1 MADGGP
7 FGPASVIVFGLFA
20 AVAWGAGDFGGGLVG
35 RRIAVVVL
43 VLATQLVGMVAAL
56 ALAIVRAEPVPA
68 PVDIGWS
75 AISGVLGA
83 AGIMALYRGLAL
95 GRMGVVAPV
104 TGVLAATVPVAVGVV
119 LEGFPPPVVVAGIVG
134 AVVAVVL
141 VSRVPS
147 EAGARSGLDLA
158 LVAGLGIGLFN
169 VTLTRVDDA
178 LVFGPLTIARLTSA
192 VVLALAVVA
201 LRRRPAI
208 PVSLVPGVVVI
219 GLLDMAGNAGFLLAE
234 QSGSLAVASVLSS
247 LYPVTTV
254 VLAALVL
261 HERVTRDHAAG
272 IALALLAI
280 ALIAAGSG

>member
-1 MADGGP
+1 MADAGP

-35 RRIAVVVL
+35 RRITVVVL
-43 VLATQLVGMVAAL
+43 VLATQLVGMVAAMLL
-56 ALAIVRAEPVPA
+56 AVARSEPVPA

-75 AISGVLGA
+75 AVSGVLGA
-83 AGIMALYRGLAL
+83 VGIMALYRGLAV

-104 TGVLAATVPVAVGVV
+104 TGVLAAAVPVVVGIV
-119 LEGFPPPVVVAGIVG
+119 LEGLPQPIVAAGIAA

-141 VSRVPS
+141 VSRVPGDEGS
-147 EAGARSGLDLA
+147 RSGLDLA

-192 VVLALAVVA
+192 IAIGLALVA
-201 LRRRPAI
+201 LRRRPVI
-208 PVSLVPGVVVI
+208 PTSLLPAVVLI

-234 QSGSLAVASVLSS
+234 QTGSLAVASVLSS
-247 LYPVTTV
+247 LYPVTTI
-254 VLAALVL
+254 VLAAMFLR
-261 HERVTRDHAAG
+261 ERITRDHAAG
-272 IALALLAI
+272 IVLALLAI
-280 ALIAAGSG
+280 GLIAAGSG